1 MNREIATP
9 SRTKEILQ
17 RYGFTLKKSLGQNF
31 IMDTNILQIMVEA
44 ADLDQDT
51 LVIEVGP
58 GIGALTEQLAKRA
71 AKVLAF
77 EIDQRLIP
85 VLEETLSA
93 YPNVKII
100 HQDILKADLAAVT
113 KEYLDKYKRLSVAA
127 NLPYYITTPVIL
139 KFLQAGLPFVRL
151 VFMMQKEVAER
162 INAQPGSKA
171 YGSLSILTQYYSQPR
186 LEKIVPRTVFVPPP
200 NVDSAIV
207 SLTPRTTPP
216 VKVLDEAFFFRVVK
230 ACFHQRRKTLYNNLI
245 HALLGKENREVLT
258 RILEEL
264 KLDGTRRG
272 ETLTIEEF
280 ARLTNA
286 LYSHVK

>member
-1 MNREIATP
+1 
-9 SRTKEILQ
+9 
-17 RYGFTLKKSLGQNF
+17 
-31 IMDTNILQIMVEA
+31 
-44 ADLDQDT
+44 
-51 LVIEVGP
+51 VIEVGP

-171 YGSLSILTQYYSQPR
+171 YGSLSI
-186 LEKIVPRTVFVPPP
+186 
-200 NVDSAIV
+200 
-207 SLTPRTTPP
+207 
-216 VKVLDEAFFFRVVK
+216 
-230 ACFHQRRKTLYNNLI
+230 
-245 HALLGKENREVLT
+245 
-258 RILEEL
+258 
-264 KLDGTRRG
+264 
-272 ETLTIEEF
+272 
-280 ARLTNA
+280 
-286 LYSHVK
+286 